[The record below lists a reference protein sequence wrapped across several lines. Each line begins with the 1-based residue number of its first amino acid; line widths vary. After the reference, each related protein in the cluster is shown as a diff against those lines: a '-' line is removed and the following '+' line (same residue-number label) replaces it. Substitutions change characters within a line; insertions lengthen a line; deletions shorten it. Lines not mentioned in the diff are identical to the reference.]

1 MLILNI
7 DDIQKRPWNERFQG
21 FFLTIHKWGIVL
33 SKEETKRGDK
43 GTGKKN
49 LGLIITFA
57 VNLLIVGYI
66 AVREFIL
73 NGRNVQTI
81 ALGGIDWGFL
91 ALGAACFLVA
101 LLMEYVKYRKMI
113 LATAA
118 RDDRSGAL
126 RCAILGKYYDN
137 ITPFGAGGQPFQVVF
152 LKQRGFSAGVSAAL
166 PIVGFLMQQL
176 AFILLAAVVFIF
188 NPAAIEDSPVIRYG
202 AYVGLVMYAL
212 LPAAILLFAAFPRAF
227 RKIVGGVLGFLAR
240 IRILKDRERAERFIF
255 GSLDEYI
262 VSLKT
267 MKSRP
272 LFFPALLLI
281 SLVYQTAILSVPFF
295 MLRAFGGSNGW
306 WTVFSLTAY
315 IYAAITI
322 VPTPGNAGAAEGSF
336 YIVFSALE
344 GGMLFWGM
352 IVWRVIV
359 YYLWLIVGLATVARN
374 TAAPEPKKKRPVPA
388 EGKLSIVQFC
398 DTYYP
403 TVDGV
408 IRVVD
413 AYARELAA
421 AGHKVCVVCPRVRGA
436 DDKSLPY
443 EVIRTPSL
451 HAKNATYA
459 LPLPL
464 MTRKLRRYFRKNHV
478 DVIHLHSP
486 FFTSYLGIVLG
497 RRRGIPV
504 AATFHSKYYDDTL
517 ATTHSRLCAELMAA
531 YVADF
536 YSKADMVWSCCPGAA
551 ETLRSYGYRGKVR
564 VMPNGVERIDL
575 KNAEELKRRAAKK
588 FGIPPDRRIL
598 LFVGHQIW
606 QKNIKLI
613 LDSSKLLAERRDDC
627 LTVLAGEGYHSKEIM
642 KYAISLGVGGRILFT
657 GQVDDVKLLYGL
669 YLLSDLLFFPS
680 RYDNSPL
687 VLREAAQAA
696 LPALLTEG
704 ADAASVVTDGF
715 NGYTAPD
722 NVEAMARKIEAIL
735 DSPEDRAK
743 VGAAARET
751 IPDFWPEVARLVVAA
766 YRAFGTASPELPA
779 SEDAAPPAPTADTA
793 PALAPRVR
801 KRRRTRRL
809 R

>member
-1 MLILNI
+1 MG
-7 DDIQKRPWNERFQG
+7 KE
-21 FFLTIHKWGIVL
+21 T
-33 SKEETKRGDK
+33 SKHGDK
-43 GTGKKN
+43 DTGKKN
-49 LGLIITFA
+49 LGLLITFA
-57 VNLLIVGYI
+57 VNILIVGYI
-66 AVREFIL
+66 AVRELVL
-73 NGRNVQTI
+73 NERDVQSI
-81 ALGGIDWGFL
+81 ALGSIEWGFL
-91 ALGAACFLVA
+91 AFGAGCFLVA

-137 ITPFGAGGQPFQVVF
+137 VTPFGAGGQPFQVLF

-166 PIVGFLMQQL
+166 PVVGFLTQQL

-188 NPAAIEDSPVIRYG
+188 NPAVIGDNAVIRYG
-202 AYVGLVMYAL
+202 AYLGLVMYAL
-212 LPAAILLFAAFPRAF
+212 LPLAILLFAVFPRAF
-227 RKIVGGVLGFLAR
+227 RKIVGGVLKLLAR
-240 IRILKDRERAERFIF
+240 FHILKDRERMESFIF
-255 GSLDEYI
+255 GSLDDYI

-272 LFFPALLLI
+272 LFFPALLIL

-306 WTVFSLTAY
+306 WTVFSLTVY

-352 IVWRVIV
+352 IAWRMIV
-359 YYLWLIVGLATVARN
+359 YYLWLIVGLITVGRV
-374 TAAPEPKKKRPVPA
+374 TAAPEPKRKRPVPA

-436 DDKSLPY
+436 DDGPLPY
-443 EVIRTPSL
+443 EVIRTPSI
-451 HAKNATYA
+451 HTKNATYA
-459 LPLPL
+459 LPLPI
-464 MTRKLRRYFRKNHV
+464 MTCKLRRYFRKNHV

-486 FFTSYLGIVLG
+486 FFTSYLGIVMG

-504 AATFHSKYYDDTL
+504 AATLHSKYYDDTL
-517 ATTHSRLCAELMAA
+517 AVTHSRLCAEIMAA

-536 YSKADMVWSCCPGAA
+536 YSKTDMVLACCPGAA
-551 ETLRSYGYRGKVR
+551 ETLSSYGYRGHIR
-564 VMPNGVERIDL
+564 LMPNGVEHIDL
-575 KNAEELKRRAAKK
+575 TNAEELRCRAAKK
-588 FGIPPDRRIL
+588 FDIPQGRRIL

-613 LDSSKLLAERRDDC
+613 LDTSKLLAERRDDC
-627 LTVLAGEGYHSKEIM
+627 LTILAGEGYHSREIM
-642 KYAISLGVGGRILFT
+642 KYAVSLGVGGRILFI
-657 GQVDDVKLLYGL
+657 GQVDDPALLYGL
-669 YLLSDLLFFPS
+669 YLLADLLFFPS
-680 RYDNSPL
+680 RYDNAPL

-696 LPALLTEG
+696 LPALLSEG
-704 ADAASVVTDGF
+704 ADAASVVTDGR

-722 NVEAMARKIEAIL
+722 NMEAMARKIEAIL
-735 DSPEDRAK
+735 DSPDRAK
-743 VGAAARET
+743 IGAAARDT
-751 IPDFWPEVARLVVAA
+751 IPVFWPEVARRVAAA
-766 YRAFGTASPELPA
+766 YRTIGMDPSELPP
-779 SEDAAPPAPTADTA
+779 EEAPPALPEPEATPGATAA
-793 PALAPRVR
+793 PALVPRVR

>member
-1 MLILNI
+1 MG
-7 DDIQKRPWNERFQG
+7 RFQG

-33 SKEETKRGDK
+33 SREKTTRAGKDAGK
-43 GTGKKN
+43 PAGKKH
-49 LGLIITFA
+49 LGLIVTFA

-73 NGRNVQTI
+73 NKRDVQAI
-81 ALGGIDWGFL
+81 SLGGVEWGFL
-91 ALGAACFLVA
+91 ALGACCFLAA

-118 RDDRSGAL
+118 RDDRTGAL
-126 RCAILGKYYDN
+126 RCAIFGKYYDN

-166 PIVGFLMQQL
+166 PIVGFLTQQL

-188 NPAAIEDSPVIRYG
+188 NPSVIEDNPVIRYG
-202 AYVGLVMYAL
+202 AYLGLVMYAL
-212 LPAAILLFAAFPRAF
+212 LPLAILLFAAFPRAF
-227 RKIVGGVLGFLAR
+227 RKVVGGGVKLLER
-240 IRILKDRERAERFIF
+240 LHIIRRPEQAERSIF
-255 GSLDEYI
+255 GSLDEY
-262 VSLKT
+262 VASLKT

-272 LFFPALLLI
+272 LFFPALLLL
-281 SLVYQTAILSVPFF
+281 SLVYQLAILSVPFF

-336 YIVFSALE
+336 YVVFSALE

-352 IVWRVIV
+352 IAWRVIV
-359 YYLWLIVGLATVARN
+359 YYLWLIVGLGAVARN
-374 TAAPEPKKKRPVPA
+374 TAAPEPKQKRPVPA
-388 EGKLSIVQFC
+388 EGKLSVVQFC

-413 AYARELAA
+413 AYARELSA

-436 DDKSLPY
+436 DDSALPY

-451 HAKNATYA
+451 HAKGATYA
-459 LPLPL
+459 LPLPI
-464 MTRKLRRYFRKNHV
+464 MTWRLKRYFRKNHV

-486 FFTSYLGIVLG
+486 FFASYLGIVLG

-536 YSKADMVWSCCPGAA
+536 YSKADMVWACCPGAA
-551 ETLRSYGYRGKVR
+551 ETLRSYGYRGHVR

-575 KNAEELKRRAAKK
+575 GGAEELKRRAAQK
-588 FGIPPDRRIL
+588 FGIPEGRRVL

-627 LTVLAGEGYHSKEIM
+627 LTVLAGEGYHSKEIT

-657 GQVDDVKLLYGL
+657 GQVDDPKLLYGL

-696 LPALLTEG
+696 LPALLSEG
-704 ADAASVVTDGF
+704 ADAASVVKDGF

-722 NVEAMARKIEAIL
+722 NMEAMARKIEAIL
-735 DSPEDRAK
+735 DSPDRET

-751 IPDFWPEVARLVVAA
+751 IPHFWPEVARLVAAA
-766 YRAFGTASPELPA
+766 YRGFGAEAPELPPE
-779 SEDAAPPAPTADTA
+779 EDAPPAPGATPGATAA